1 MDRQRFVCVAKCY
14 FLLRRWKPGQVF
26 DFVEGQ
32 LDVATGQ
39 RLRRPADVGLKN
51 YFQEV
56 PLDFVPQPESK
67 ASAFKVRRKRVV
79 GVPVRSVAPAAPA
92 AAPPSPPVTKGGRN
106 G

>member
-1 MDRQRFVCVAKCY
+1 VDRQKFVCVAKCY

-26 DFVEGQ
+26 EYVEGQ
-32 LDVATGQ
+32 LDMATGQ

-56 PLDFVPQPESK
+56 PLDFVPQAESK
-67 ASAFKVRRKRVV
+67 ATAFKVRRKRVV
-79 GVPVRSVAPAAPA
+79 GVPVRTPVPA
-92 AAPPSPPVTKGGRN
+92 AAPAVVPAAPTKGGRN